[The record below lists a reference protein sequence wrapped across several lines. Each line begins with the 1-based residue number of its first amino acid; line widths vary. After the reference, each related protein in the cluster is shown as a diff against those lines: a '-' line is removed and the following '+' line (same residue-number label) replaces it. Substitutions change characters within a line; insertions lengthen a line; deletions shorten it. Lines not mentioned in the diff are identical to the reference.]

1 MTDNNLLAA
10 IKSDWLANGRDWS
23 KPGFRALAVY
33 RYGVWC
39 AGIEQRLL
47 RGPFMLL
54 YRFLFRRIR
63 NGYGIEL
70 PYSVQ
75 VGRGVVIEHQSAIV
89 IHGNSVL
96 GDQCIIRQGVTLG
109 NRYVD
114 KPFEA
119 PILGNRVNI
128 GAGAKLLGGI
138 NIGSDA
144 TIGANAVVLSDV
156 AAGDTV
162 VGIPAKSI
170 RKQDKN
176 QLTGTA

>member
-1 MTDNNLLAA
+1 MADSNLLAT
-10 IKSDWLANGRDWS
+10 IKNDWLANGCDWS

-39 AGIEQRLL
+39 AGIQQRLL
-47 RGPFMLL
+47 RGPFMLV
-54 YRFLFRRIR
+54 YRFLFRRVR

-70 PYSVQ
+70 PHSVKL
-75 VGRGVVIEHQSAIV
+75 GSGVVIEHQSAIV
-89 IHGNSVL
+89 IHGNSVI
-96 GDQCIIRQGVTLG
+96 GDQCVIRQGVTLG
-109 NRYVD
+109 NRYMD

-119 PILGNRVNI
+119 PTLGARVNI

-138 NIGSDA
+138 TIGSDA

-170 RKQDKN
+170 RKIKSEE
-176 QLTGTA
+176 